1 MSFVFDARANSI
13 TVDGSGISITQQ
25 TFSPLQTL
33 VDGANIPW
41 DVSTRQVAQ
50 VTLEG
55 NRTLDNPTN
64 LQAGATYILIVR
76 QDGIGNRTL
85 AYGSAYKFPGGTAPT
100 LSTAVNAIDII
111 TFVTDGTDMFGVEQL
126 DFQ

>member
-13 TVDGSGISITQQ
+13 TVDGSGISINQQ
-25 TFSPLQTL
+25 TFTPLQTL
-33 VDGANIPW
+33 VDGANISW
-41 DVSTRQVAQ
+41 DVSTQQVAQ
-50 VTLEG
+50 VTLG
-55 NRTLDNPTN
+55 DNRTLDNPTN

-76 QDGIGNRTL
+76 QDGTGNRTL

-100 LSTAVNAIDII
+100 LSTAASAIDII

>member
-13 TVDGSGISITQQ
+13 TVDGSGISINQQ

-33 VDGANIPW
+33 VDGANISW
-41 DVSTRQVAQ
+41 DLSTQQVAQ
-50 VTLEG
+50 VTLG
-55 NRTLDNPTN
+55 DNRTLDNPTN

-76 QDGIGNRTL
+76 QDATGSRTL
-85 AYGSAYKFPGGTAPT
+85 AFGTAYKFPGGTAPT
-100 LSTAVNAIDII
+100 LTTTANAIDII
-111 TFVTDGTDMFGVEQL
+111 TFITDGTDMFGVEQL